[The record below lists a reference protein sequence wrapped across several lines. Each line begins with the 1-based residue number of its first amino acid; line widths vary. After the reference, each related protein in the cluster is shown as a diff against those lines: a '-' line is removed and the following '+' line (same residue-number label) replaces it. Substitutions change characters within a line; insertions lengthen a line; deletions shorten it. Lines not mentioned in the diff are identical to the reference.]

1 MNFHYIAEQVRNDWN
16 NEKITPMYF
25 KILMYIGFTGGI
37 LGIIINL

>member
-1 MNFHYIAEQVRNDWN
+1 MNIQNIADDIRNDWN

-25 KILMYIGFTGGI
+25 KILICVGFTGGI

>member
-1 MNFHYIAEQVRNDWN
+1 MNIQHIADDIRNDWN

>member
-1 MNFHYIAEQVRNDWN
+1 MNIQDIADDIRNDWN

-25 KILMYIGFTGGI
+25 KILMYIGFTSGI